1 VIGGKEVNGWKWI
14 FRKHN
19 GINHSTS
26 AVESKRDAKIGRQ
39 AVDDMGGEDQDFNG
53 GWQEV
58 KRKHRGSKHESLH
71 QPSLAPH
78 PVQRYNKPRITDFDK
93 VMRDKAT
100 SFFFI
105 NFPDS
110 WDSSALWKAFN
121 RYGKVVDVYIAFKRT
136 KMDNRFGFVRFI
148 NTSDVE
154 AFERR
159 LKGIIIGNSN
169 LVINRARFNKVGGA
183 DVRPSDFPPIKQSGH
198 GQTKKKSN
206 LPPRSFKE
214 AFLGSRQIPTKMI
227 KIEEDKGI
235 RSRLECCWTGKA
247 KNLHVAQNEW
257 NIVDNNGLVDCKVRY
272 VGGLSFHFEWKSKE
286 VAGKNLEDNWV
297 WLQQWFDD
305 IKPWDGSESPVGR
318 LVWLNVEG
326 LPSLGRHIGV
336 VKAIVKDFGRVLEVG
351 RLNFEAKILPP
362 VKTLMLV
369 QCIEEISQSVTVSLN
384 EEFVGPSMAVDGG
397 GEDCSADHDSQ
408 LGETKESH
416 VQSPCSKFGVPR
428 SPQTSNNFS
437 SLPSELPSP
446 PSGPDP
452 AQTSIFEQVV
462 KPTPSFEFDS
472 SIRLDV
478 NSPKSVKS
486 ISDINMAMDL
496 ETDVNKDDKELED
509 LLCSF

>member
-14 FRKHN
+14 FGKHN

-26 AVESKRDAKIGRQ
+26 AVESKRDAKIGGQ
-39 AVDDMGGEDQDFNG
+39 TVDDMGGEDQDFNR

-78 PVQRYNKPRITDFDK
+78 PVQRYNRPRITDFNK

-110 WDSSALWKAFN
+110 WDSSALWKVFN

-148 NTSDVE
+148 NTGDVE

-206 LPPRSFKE
+206 PPPWSFKE

-257 NIVDNNGLVDCKVRY
+257 NIVENNGLVDCKV
-272 VGGLSFHFEWKSKE
+272 
-286 VAGKNLEDNWV
+286 
-297 WLQQWFDD
+297 
-305 IKPWDGSESPVGR
+305 SESPVGR

-369 QCIEEISQSVTVSLN
+369 QCIKEISQSVTVSLN
-384 EEFVGPSMAVDGG
+384 GNSFRVKVYEDRSHVYNLISSSSDDDDGSSFEEEFVGLSMAVDGG
-397 GEDCSADHDSQ
+397 GEDCSADYDSQ
-408 LGETKESH
+408 LGETKESP

-428 SPQTSNNFS
+428 SVTS
-437 SLPSELPSP
+437 EK
-446 PSGPDP
+446 G
-452 AQTSIFEQVV
+452 VV
-462 KPTPSFEFDS
+462 KLTPSFEFDS

-486 ISDINMAMDL
+486 ISVVNMAMDL